1 MRLKKLFLLLVAM
14 VIAVPTMFAQEST
27 LYVAKTTSKSYYANV
42 VAAAGDPSLTYNA
55 ATGAY
60 EGTVTLPAGYAFA
73 FYTGSVSA
81 PHYYG
86 TIAKGVNGSKAV
98 NFQSTSTY
106 TYNTALVDGGLGG
119 WYISRWP
126 DGASTGDGDVKMSV
140 DLTNSKISFEPVVS
154 TEAPTLYLWEVS
166 NNNDYVLKETL
177 EPNDENVYTWSAN
190 YANLTYFFLS
200 STDDKDKIGPSV
212 NYLFSGHPQ
221 LTPWGEATVTLKT
234 GVPAYNTNTIAMP
247 AGYYKEITFAYETLA
262 MTVNFAPQLKYATTS
277 VANDPI
283 EPNSADPALTY
294 NPETNTYSIAS
305 VTLTSSPYEYLK
317 LYSTF
322 NGDTQILGP
331 VSSSNM
337 ATSTTLPF
345 ASNPNPTS
353 SNTIR
358 FQPLSTWGT
367 GAQTANLAKV
377 GGWYTTG
384 WTTTDPRYY
393 NAGNTSAEFTITLS
407 GEKISCAG
415 KWSMIGE
422 PFFKVPATLRL
433 YGNAVAGGNI
443 NVEMTPVTPGSEVY
457 SCTYVVPEGGAK
469 LLVATSASVSAGVLW
484 QPAEDDLDANS
495 NLATATLKNG
505 SFIVTADQVWDTP
518 SPTPV
523 RYYQILTP
531 GTYKVT
537 LNTQTGLLTFAHVP
551 YVMINLVSKVVDEDG
566 NPEDANTLVRG
577 SNSDGVSIN
586 FTSNPLMLEFPN
598 VNLQAAATGEANMNA
613 FFALAP
619 KEGYQLQV
627 VCSTPGSNANYYNI
641 QPASQEESA
650 STAVAILYSDAIGYE
665 FTAVVSEPSEFPET
679 LNVIYASN
687 FGQKPTPGAANT
699 TNAGVLEQ
707 VADQPGVYT
716 GTVNMPKGKPFGFST
731 SFETGATTYLG
742 VDNADISFSDFQ
754 GAYVWPNE
762 DDMEQVASA
771 SMIADKQSWA
781 TWYITAYPKTN
792 PSSEDVTFTV
802 DLNTMSIKLQI
813 GETAGEVTAP
823 EKVYLWGTLGG
834 FTGDARYTNMATL
847 NKVAGEGN
855 VYEVEMVVP
864 KCGPFE
870 ADEEYSPS
878 EGDPN
883 DGFYFLLNDNE
894 NNLSTYQEGSDATGY
909 HTVSVV
915 QFQADLENHLID
927 LSESKEFTTGVVYNG
942 TGHNFICVTPG
953 LVKMTFDFDKMQFTA
968 VLLQSEKK
976 VTLTFPNEKS
986 VAEINDLYTIVDMT
1000 AIGAGGMEDGML
1012 TITENPYTLSYM
1024 TQAGLLVAAPE
1035 GYALN
1040 IECTNWT
1047 GEGEA
1052 PFQVYPA
1059 GGPLS
1064 NVTAV
1069 FNSYMVTFLPEADG
1083 LNFNITAQESGTV
1096 TFKFVGGEGVENAYE
1111 NVTVT
1116 DPATG
1121 DAVTLTSDVYTLT
1134 YVGDGQLQFVAADG
1148 YDIVVACDTPDALTD
1163 NFSVTSTESGVYNV
1177 TVKAAASGYNFTV
1190 VVSKTNGVGS
1200 LYGVD
1205 AEGRVK
1211 VYNLQGVL
1219 LLDTDDAA
1227 NVKALAPGLYIV
1239 NGKKVLVK

>member
-14 VIAVPTMFAQEST
+14 VIAVPTMFAQDQY
-27 LYVAKTTSKSYYANV
+27 LYLAKAASSSK
-42 VAAAGDPSLTYNA
+42 AAVPAADDMYLTYNA
-55 ATGAY
+55 SSGMY
-60 EGTVTLPAGYAFA
+60 EGTLTIPKGSGNYCWA
-73 FYTGSVSA
+73 FYLGTPGNA
-81 PHYYG
+81 TTWYG
-86 TIAKGVNGSKAV
+86 TTPGMATGITFATVTEQLNKTIKAGITSGFYISYFPNG
-98 NFQSTSTY
+98 TTY
-106 TYNTALVDGGLGG
+106 TEA
-119 WYISRWP
+119 P
-126 DGASTGDGDVKMSV
+126 VKMVV
-140 DLTNSKISFEPVVS
+140 DLTGLKASFYLQEVKES
-154 TEAPTLYLWEVS
+154 APTLYLWEVT
-166 NNNDYVLKETL
+166 NNYSSYTVKDTL
-177 EPNDENVYTWSAN
+177 EPNDDDTYTWSAN
-190 YANLTYFFLS
+190 YDVLTYCFLS
-200 STDDKDKIGPSV
+200 TTDDENKIGVST
-212 NYLFSGHPQ
+212 NYTYSGDPQ
-221 LTPWGEATVTLKT
+221 LTPWGDATVALKS
-234 GVPAYNTNTIAMP
+234 GAPNYRNNTIALP
-247 AGYYKEITFAYETLA
+247 AGYYSKLTFNFETKDL
-262 MTVNFAPQLKYATTS
+262 TVNFAPQLKYATTS

-322 NGDTQILGP
+322 NGDTQVLGP
-331 VSSSNM
+331 VNSSNM
-337 ATSTTLPF
+337 ATSTVLAF

-518 SPTPV
+518 TTPV

-531 GTYKVT
+531 GTYTVT

-577 SNSDGVSIN
+577 SNSEGASIN

-598 VNLQAAATGEANMNA
+598 VNLKAAATGEANMNA

-619 KEGYQLQV
+619 KDGYQLQV
-627 VCSTPGSNANYYNI
+627 VCSTPGANANYYNI
-641 QPASQEESA
+641 QAASQEESA

-679 LNVIYASN
+679 LNVIYASMV
-687 FGQKPTPGAANT
+687 GMKPTPGAANT

-716 GTVNMPKGKPFGFST
+716 GTVNMPKAKPFGFST

-742 VDNADISFSDFQ
+742 VDNAAISFSDFW

-762 DDMEQVASA
+762 DDIEEVASA
-771 SMIADKQSWA
+771 TMVADKQSWA

-792 PSSEDVTFTV
+792 PASEDVTFTV
-802 DLNTMSIKLQI
+802 DLNTMTIKLQI

-834 FTGDARYTNMATL
+834 FTGSARYTNMATL

-870 ADEEYSPS
+870 ADEEYTPS

-883 DGFYFLLNDNE
+883 DGFYFLLNDNA

-909 HTVSVV
+909 QTVTVV
-915 QFQADLENHLID
+915 KFQADLENHLID

-1012 TITENPYTLSYM
+1012 TVTENPYTLSYM

-1059 GGPLS
+1059 GGMLS

-1069 FNSYMVTFLPEADG
+1069 FNAYMVSFGPEADG
-1083 LNFNITAQESGTV
+1083 LNFNITAQESGSV
-1096 TFKFVGGEGVENAYE
+1096 TFKFVGGEGVDNAYE

-1121 DAVTLTSDVYTLT
+1121 DAVALTSDVYTLT

-1163 NFSVTSTESGVYNV
+1163 NFSVTSTQSGVYNV

-1211 VYNLQGVL
+1211 VYNLQGIL